1 MKIFKN
7 LRKAYREERK
17 YRDNVMETIDAMGI
31 RGIFMAMFTGKYP
44 YEQNIK
50 EYVPLIKSYEGETL
64 FDKARKL
71 APAATYDKNNK

>member
-31 RGIFMAMFTGKYP
+31 RGIFMAMFTGKC
-44 YEQNIK
+44 QGK
-50 EYVPLIKSYEGETL
+50 GAK
-64 FDKARKL
+64 
-71 APAATYDKNNK
+71 YDKYRM